1 MSISRRGKDQA
12 WLYPC
17 DALAGEEARCQA
29 NEIFDRMA
37 DVATAPTQDAAA
49 GQWVGTVW
57 ASPEATTAI
66 WDGLRATLVLKAR
79 NHAEF
84 NLGLFGVVVADRL
97 AYLGR
102 PMTINSTGERVDQHT
117 YASERNGESS
127 IAWWTQQRPTTA

>member
-1 MSISRRGKDQA
+1 MPR
-12 WLYPC
+12 P
-17 DALAGEEARCQA
+17 LARATAHET
-29 NEIFDRMA
+29 FDRTA
-37 DVATAPTQDAAA
+37 DVATVPIQDAAA
-49 GQWVGTVW
+49 GQRVGTVC

-84 NLGLFGVVVADRL
+84 NLGLFDVVVADRL
-97 AYLGR
+97 GYLGR

-127 IAWWTQQRPTTA
+127 IAWWTQRRPTTA